1 MLVPVTVT
9 YYSDCRC
16 LCCCNQVPVLPVL
29 SCLLPVPPCLY
40 LRFASLS
47 LLVAAS
53 AVSAAVAANARTF
66 NLSGS
71 LTADCDSV
79 MTVRLQQMCISIRRC
94 LRLLLPGVVHAWAVS
109 WPSALD
115 VPGFP
120 DRGDTLWWL
129 QIASLAWLYVL
140 LCRSSGTGRTAF
152 AFCWVWL
159 AVTLWW
165 LYTSM
170 HVYGGLAAWMAVLA
184 VLALSGFLAGWFGLA
199 FALWG
204 RVFGRCFG
212 ANPTPVAV
220 VARVGGFAACWV
232 LAELARHH
240 IFTGLPWAAA
250 GYAHI
255 TGPLQHAAPWL
266 GVYGVA
272 LLAALLAACVGEALL
287 GLQPMRKAH
296 RHRSA
301 VIENSMADRSPLR
314 PAYLPVGLTLA
325 AVVVAVVLML
335 QSMAAYSERMYAA
348 AEADNTAPHVSV
360 RLLQGNIPQGEK
372 FDMDTGVPQALQWYM
387 QQWQTSTATLTVAP
401 ETAIPLLP
409 YELPDGYLPALGARF
424 GAGGSQAALLGIP
437 LGDFERG
444 YTNSVIGIAPAG
456 AQSVSDTEATEAE
469 EREDFEKTDERRR
482 VYVYSKHHL
491 VPFGEFIP
499 RHFRWFT
506 EMMNIPL
513 GDFDRG
519 ERVQPDFFWQGN
531 YWMPNI
537 CYEDVFGD
545 ELAAR
550 FVSRPNRP
558 AVLVNV
564 SNIAWFGDSSAVDQ
578 HLNMS
583 RMRAL
588 ELARPMLRATN
599 TGATAI
605 INGRGQVVKRLDNF
619 AVGVLDGRLRGTTW
633 HTPYARWAGQWGHTP
648 LLLFVLLLLALCAV
662 SRNGW
667 RYSR

>member
-1 MLVPVTVT
+1 MTAP
-9 YYSDCRC
+9 Y
-16 LCCCNQVPVLPVL
+16 
-29 SCLLPVPPCLY
+29 
-40 LRFASLS
+40 
-47 LLVAAS
+47 
-53 AVSAAVAANARTF
+53 
-66 NLSGS
+66 GS
-71 LTADCDSV
+71 LTESHDSV
-79 MTVRLQQMCISIRRC
+79 MTVRLRKSGVQVWRC

-109 WPSALD
+109 WPFALKIN
-115 VPGFP
+115 GLP

-129 QIASLAWLYVL
+129 QIVSLAWLYML
-140 LCRSSGTGRTAF
+140 LCRSSGAGRSAF
-152 AFCWVWL
+152 FFCWAWL

-165 LYTSM
+165 LFTSM
-170 HVYGGLAAWMAVLA
+170 HVYGGLAAWMAIVA
-184 VLALSGFLAGWFGLA
+184 VLALSGFLAGWFALA

-204 RVFGRCFG
+204 RFFGVRHS
-212 ANPTPVAV
+212 ANRTAVAV
-220 VARVGGFAACWV
+220 AARVGGFSACWV

-240 IFTGLPWAAA
+240 MFTGLPWAAA

-255 TGPLQHAAPWL
+255 TGPLRHAAPWL

-272 LLAALLAACVGEALL
+272 WLAALLAACVGEVLSEWLL
-287 GLQPMRKAH
+287 MRRVRRPDAAADSGITVMMPSL
-296 RHRSA
+296 SA
-301 VIENSMADRSPLR
+301 RLRMAVL
-314 PAYLPVGLTLA
+314 PAS
-325 AVVVAVVLML
+325 VVLSVALVL
-335 QSMAAYSERMYAA
+335 QTMAAYSERMYAA
-348 AEADNTAPHVSV
+348 AEAGNTAPHVSV

-387 QQWQTSTATLTVAP
+387 QQWQVSPATLTVAP

-424 GAGGSQAALLGIP
+424 GAGGEQAALLGMP

-444 YTNSVIGIAPAG
+444 YTNSVVGIAPGGSQSASSFETPEKAG
-456 AQSVSDTEATEAE
+456 
-469 EREDFEKTDERRR
+469 ERRE

-499 RHFRWFT
+499 RYFRWFT
-506 EMMNIPL
+506 EMMHIPL

-519 ERVQPDFFWQGN
+519 ERVQPDFFWKGN
-531 YWMPNI
+531 YWLPNI

-550 FVSRPNRP
+550 FVSQPDRP

-605 INGRGQVVKRLDNF
+605 INEHGQVVQKLDNF
-619 AVGVLDGRLRGTTW
+619 TAGTLDGRLRGTTW
-633 HTPYARWAGQWGHTP
+633 RTPYARWAGQWGHVP
-648 LLLFVLLLLALCAV
+648 LLLCMLLLFVLCVV

-667 RYSR
+667 RQNS